1 MWDMIWGTIK
11 PLRDDL
17 QFFLHFAVIYA
28 VSKFNAIYTQKKKER
43 RPLAN
48 FFPALLCTAFLGLG
62 LHVLKWDLPM
72 SIKVFIDVIV
82 GYTSHE
88 FIKRFSAVAIL
99 NFITNLL
106 MGYVQFALK
115 SRGLTIDERGVVSP
129 IEKEKEDKKEGETTD
144 ENDQRGQD
152 TIKDVSDSGF
162 VADKP
167 SKEEARGFRR
177 SNKR

>member
-1 MWDMIWGTIK
+1 
-11 PLRDDL
+11 
-17 QFFLHFAVIYA
+17 
-28 VSKFNAIYTQKKKER
+28 
-43 RPLAN
+43 
-48 FFPALLCTAFLGLG
+48 
-62 LHVLKWDLPM
+62 M

-129 IEKEKEDKKEGETTD
+129 IEKEDKKEGETTD

-167 SKEEARGFRR
+167 SKEEEARGFRR
-177 SNKR
+177 SSKR